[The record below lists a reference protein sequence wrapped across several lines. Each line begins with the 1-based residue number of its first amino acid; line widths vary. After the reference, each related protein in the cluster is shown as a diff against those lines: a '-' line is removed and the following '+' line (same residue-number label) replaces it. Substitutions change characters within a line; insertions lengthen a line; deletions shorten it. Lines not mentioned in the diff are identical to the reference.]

1 MSAEYSAVYI
11 GESSRGC
18 GRPATVRLYKE
29 WVVCALHYAEF
40 LVTERVNEANLALDI
55 IGPFRS
61 EAEFHNCG
69 NLVAALDR
77 IAEDERARQAAARE
91 EMEAFRRI
99 AHESTPEHD
108 ASMRVVK
115 REPERGGP

>member
-11 GESSRGC
+11 GECSRGC

-40 LVTERVNEANLALDI
+40 LVTQRVNEANLALDI

-61 EAEFHNCG
+61 EAEFHRCH

-77 IAEDERARQAAARE
+77 IAEDERARQAAADE

-99 AHESTPEHD
+99 AHESTPEHE
-108 ASMRVVK
+108 ASMRVVEPK
-115 REPERGGP
+115 RDKT